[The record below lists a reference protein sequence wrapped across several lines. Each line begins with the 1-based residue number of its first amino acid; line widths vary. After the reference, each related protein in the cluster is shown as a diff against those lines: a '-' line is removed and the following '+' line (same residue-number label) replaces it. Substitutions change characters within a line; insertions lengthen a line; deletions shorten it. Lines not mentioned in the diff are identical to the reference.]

1 MNRQEFMN
9 RLGYLLRGIP
19 ASEREDALA
28 YYNDYFDDAGV
39 ENEYQVIMELGSP
52 EAVAEHIISNMQ
64 SEKYSYKNSN
74 FEGTEKEEEQVKANE
89 YAYDKTVEKKKMS
102 KSTKTLLII
111 LLVFTFPLWIGVV
124 AGLFGTVVGLIGAT
138 FGIVVGGIGTA
149 IGLLAGGIGC
159 IIAGIVRLLFAPIES
174 VASIGIGA
182 ILTAIGLLLALLC
195 IWCVGIWL
203 PKLVKVIVG
212 WVKGWIHRNKG
223 GNEI

>member
-1 MNRQEFMN
+1 M
-9 RLGYLLRGIP
+9 
-19 ASEREDALA
+19 
-28 YYNDYFDDAGV
+28 
-39 ENEYQVIMELGSP
+39 
-52 EAVAEHIISNMQ
+52 
-64 SEKYSYKNSN
+64 
-74 FEGTEKEEEQVKANE
+74 
-89 YAYDKTVEKKKMS
+89 
-102 KSTKTLLII
+102 
-111 LLVFTFPLWIGVV
+111 
-124 AGLFGTVVGLIGAT
+124 
-138 FGIVVGGIGTA
+138 
-149 IGLLAGGIGC
+149 LAGGIGC